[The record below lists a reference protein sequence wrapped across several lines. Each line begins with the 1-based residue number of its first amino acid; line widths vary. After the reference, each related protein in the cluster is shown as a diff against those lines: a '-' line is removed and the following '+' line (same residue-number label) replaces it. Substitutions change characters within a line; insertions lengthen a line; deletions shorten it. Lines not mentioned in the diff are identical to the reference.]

1 MKIEIPLTDEQKDF
15 AAENHGLVYAFL
27 NAHDLDENE
36 FYDVVIFGYLRAVRR
51 YLTEGSLKKY
61 KFGTIAWNCMRVD
74 LLNHYKANRSQKR
87 NAEVVSI
94 HVSLSPD
101 GPPLEHSIPSRNDL
115 MEHLEAK
122 LLLHD
127 LAGRISRQ
135 QLDMVWLKSN
145 GYGVRE
151 IARSHKTSMKQVQ
164 KLLEDV
170 RGTLMD
176 LCYE

>member
-1 MKIEIPLTDEQKDF
+1 
-15 AAENHGLVYAFL
+15 
-27 NAHDLDENE
+27 
-36 FYDVVIFGYLRAVRR
+36 
-51 YLTEGSLKKY
+51 
-61 KFGTIAWNCMRVD
+61 
-74 LLNHYKANRSQKR
+74 
-87 NAEVVSI
+87 
-94 HVSLSPD
+94 
-101 GPPLEHSIPSRNDL
+101 

>member
-1 MKIEIPLTDEQKDF
+1 MEIPLTEQQKDF
-15 AAENHGLVYAFL
+15 AAANHGLVHAFL
-27 NAHDLDENE
+27 NAYGLNEDE
-36 FYDVVIFGYLRAVRR
+36 FYDAVIFGYLRAVRR
-51 YLTEGSLKKY
+51 YFTEANLKKY

-74 LLNHYKANRSQKR
+74 LLNHYKANRRQKR

-94 HVSLSPD
+94 HVCLSHD
-101 GPPLEHSIPSRNDL
+101 GLPLEHSLPSRNDL
-115 MEHLEAK
+115 MEQLEAK

-127 LAGRISRQ
+127 LAGQISRQ
-135 QLDMVWLKSN
+135 QLDMVYLKSN

-151 IARSHKTSMKQVQ
+151 IARSHKTSMKHVQ

-170 RGTLMD
+170 RSILMD